1 MRKYKQASYLE
12 YMQLECYQEAGYKL
26 CDIAIKLGRDK
37 STLGRWIQK
46 YGDSNGKF
54 KASTAWESFQTRKRA
69 SNTHYKILSNPL
81 LEKFVLEKIETFWS
95 PQQIAGRWKTASG
108 EAISHE
114 TIYQYIFK
122 YHPEMVKLFF
132 RRKGKKYRNK
142 RLEAVNQ
149 KYQITDMNMINK
161 RPAEIE
167 NRQEIGHWEGD
178 TIIGA
183 DHKGAFVTNVERKT
197 GFLLARTLPN
207 KQADTIADVTEEMF
221 SELPDE
227 LRISLT
233 LDQGREFAWHKLISY
248 ATKMDVYFCHKS
260 SPWERGTN
268 ENTNGLLR
276 QFFPKNTDLSK
287 ISETELQKYVDLLNN
302 RPRKR
307 LNYQTPAEV
316 FHLELH
322 SKLISCTSD

>member
-1 MRKYKQASYLE
+1 MRKYKQAIHQE
-12 YMQLECYQEAGYKL
+12 FMQLECYQEAGYNL
-26 CDIAIKLGRDK
+26 CDIAIKIGKDK

-46 YGDSNGKF
+46 YGDENGKF
-54 KASTAWESFQTRKRA
+54 KATTAWESFQTVKRSA
-69 SNTHYKILSNPL
+69 NTHPKILSNIL
-81 LEKFVLEKIETFWS
+81 LEKFVLEKIETYWS
-95 PQQIAGRWKTASG
+95 PQQIAGRWKTLSG

-132 RRKGKKYRNK
+132 RRKGRKYRNR
-142 RLEAVNQ
+142 RLEAANM
-149 KYQITDMNMINK
+149 KGQIADMNMITN
-161 RPAEIE
+161 RPLEVE
-167 NRQEIGHWEGD
+167 NRKEIGHWEGD
-178 TIIGA
+178 TVIGA
-183 DHKGAFVTNVERKT
+183 NHKGSFVTNVERKT

-207 KQADTIADVTEEMF
+207 KQADTLADITEEMF
-221 SELPDE
+221 TELPDE

-233 LDQGREFAWHKLISY
+233 VDQGREFAWHKIISV

-276 QFFPKNTDLSK
+276 QFFPKNTDLSTV
-287 ISETELQKYVDLLNN
+287 SEIELQKYVKLLNN

-307 LNYQTPAEV
+307 LQYRTPAEL
-316 FHLELH
+316 FNDELKN
-322 SKLISCTSD
+322 KLISCTSD